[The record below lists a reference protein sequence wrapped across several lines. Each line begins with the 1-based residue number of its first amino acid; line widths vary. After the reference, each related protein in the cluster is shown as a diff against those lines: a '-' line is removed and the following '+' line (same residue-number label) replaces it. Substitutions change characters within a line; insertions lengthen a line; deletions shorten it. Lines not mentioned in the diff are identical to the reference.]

1 VFASA
6 GCASVHSDRGA
17 NQEIGNN
24 IDGIQN
30 QQRETESG
38 ITGAEDSGRRIEDG
52 INGIESKVDGIRKI
66 VDERDSIDGDFERE
80 LASLRNRKVEGNSGD
95 GEGEPRAE

>member
-6 GCASVHSDRGA
+6 GCASVHRDRGA

-24 IDGIQN
+24 IDGIQD

-52 INGIESKVDGIRKI
+52 INGIESTADEIERI
-66 VDERDSIDGDFERE
+66 VGERDSIDGDFERE

-95 GEGEPRAE
+95 AEGESRTE